1 MNFAEIAE
9 RLYEQA
15 NPVRAVQMSA
25 YMRHQ
30 FSFLGIPKPERKA
43 LLQPFL
49 RIEKRQGTIDWGF
62 VEACYAQSAR
72 EFHYIALD
80 YLKALQ
86 KALHP
91 EDIASLKSLIL
102 THSWWDSVDSIDELV
117 GVLCLETPELKY
129 REIRAW
135 ARDANIWLKR
145 VAIDFQLNYK
155 KQTDVGFL
163 SEVILSNTNTAEFFV
178 DKAIGWA
185 LRQYARTDP
194 NWVSHFLSMHREKLS
209 KLSIREASKHL

>member
-1 MNFAEIAE
+1 MNFPEIAE
-9 RLYEQA
+9 RLYEGA
-15 NPVRAVQMSA
+15 NPVRAAEMSA

-43 LLQPFL
+43 VLQPFL
-49 RIEKRQGTIDWGF
+49 RAEKHQDKIDWVF
-62 VEACYAQSAR
+62 VDACYAQSAR

-86 KALHP
+86 KALQP
-91 EDIASLKSLIL
+91 ADIASLKNLIL

-117 GVLCLETPELKY
+117 GVLCLKAPDLKP

-135 ARDANIWLKR
+135 SLDTNIWLKR

-155 KQTDVGFL
+155 KQTDVDFL
-163 SEVILSNTNTAEFFV
+163 SEVILSNTSTREFFV

-194 NWVSHFLSMHREKLS
+194 NWVSHFLDRHRDKLS
-209 KLSIREASKHL
+209 KLSVREASKHL